1 MTSQPPASQSAELP
15 RVLSTAHATSVV
27 IGIIIGSGI
36 FLVPRE
42 MMAATG
48 SSAMVYAVWIT
59 GGLLSLFGAMTYA
72 EIASARPRYGGEYAF
87 LRDAYGDTTAFLYM
101 WTWVLITKPASLA
114 TVAFGFVRVL
124 GTFAI
129 FHFFARTAVG
139 RITWAQLLAI
149 AVTWV
154 MTGLNIVSTL
164 ESANIQLALTWLKG
178 LLILVIAGFC
188 FFAAGHHGAL
198 ANLHTSF
205 AIHNSPFAGFM
216 IALTAAL
223 WAYDGWSDVTQLAGE
238 VRNPRRAFPIA
249 LIGGITTVAVLYM
262 LTNAAIQYILPA
274 NLIATAD
281 RPAADA
287 MRLVAG
293 PWGAALVSVG
303 MAISIASTFIGSSLS
318 GARVPFAAAR
328 DGLFFRQL
336 AQVHP
341 RVHPPS
347 TPLLLQALLSTALLL
362 AIGRFQSLFS
372 LAIFA
377 EWLFYA
383 LTASTVFVFRRRM
396 TPQPRTQATTEASP
410 MKASHSDPELAEGEG
425 SPYLPSPTSQ
435 NDVFEA
441 PEKTPFRTPGYPV
454 VPILFIAA
462 ATLLLVF
469 SFRDQPRN
477 SLIGSAVILLGIPV
491 HLLLRRHI
499 TGASPSGDG

>member
-1 MTSQPPASQSAELP
+1 MTKPFTQQKASPRPELP
-15 RVLSTAHATSVV
+15 RVLSTRHATSVV

-42 MMAATG
+42 MMAAVG
-48 SSAMVYAVWIT
+48 SSSMVYAVWIT

-72 EIASARPRYGGEYAF
+72 EIASARPHYGGEYAF
-87 LRDAYGDTTAFLYM
+87 LRDAFGDTTAFLYM

-124 GTFAI
+124 GTFAV
-129 FHFFARTAVG
+129 FGFFAAPALG
-139 RITWAQLLAI
+139 PISWAQLIAI
-149 AVTWV
+149 AVTWA
-154 MTGLNIVSTL
+154 MTALNIVSTL
-164 ESANIQLALTWLKG
+164 ESANIQLALTWLKA

-188 FFAAGHHGAL
+188 FLAAGHHGIL
-198 ANLHTSF
+198 ANFQSSVAT
-205 AIHNSPFAGFM
+205 HNTPIAGFM

-238 VRNPRRAFPIA
+238 VKHPRRAFPIA
-249 LIGGITTVAVLYM
+249 LIGGVSAVALLYM

-274 NLIATAD
+274 TQIANSD

-293 PWGAALVSVG
+293 PWGSALVSIG
-303 MAISIASTFIGSSLS
+303 MAVSIASTFVGSSLS

-336 AQVHP
+336 AHVHP
-341 RVHPPS
+341 RFHTPS
-347 TPLLLQALLSTALLL
+347 TAFILQAALCTLLLL
-362 AIGRFQSLFS
+362 AIGQFQSLFS

-383 LTASTVFVFRRRM
+383 LTASTVFVFRRRAAAIEQSR
-396 TPQPRTQATTEASP
+396 TPTTA
-410 MKASHSDPELAEGEG
+410 
-425 SPYLPSPTSQ
+425 
-435 NDVFEA
+435 
-441 PEKTPFRTPGYPV
+441 PFRTPGYPV
-454 VPILFIAA
+454 VPLLFIAA

-477 SLIGSAVILLGIPV
+477 SLVGSAVILLGIPA
-491 HLLLRRHI
+491 HLLLRRHNLRR
-499 TGASPSGDG
+499 SPPLDG